1 MNQPQLKPPHSL
13 EAERAVLGRIM
24 AHGTKV
30 AGEIIETKLEAR
42 HFYVPAHQVLYGAIY
57 DAYYSDAPIEP
68 LAIGDATSKRLAKVW
83 SCDEQDA
90 IVRVRELATGQV
102 FTGSILDH
110 AKVVKRKWD
119 LRCILEVAAMMQHEV
134 AEELKTPEE
143 IAGIASQQA
152 MKIATS
158 TLLTHEL
165 IEFGELGRRFVKR
178 ARLLREARERG
189 VELGAYTGLD
199 FIDQYTRGIQPG
211 ELVIGG
217 GEPGVGKSAIWWK
230 AGIGF
235 AERQMQKPAGQRVGT
250 FILSLEMSEPPSSDR
265 IASSVA
271 KIDGGRIREGDLDEN
286 HMRAIIYEWGR
297 RKDIPLVFNFT
308 SMLRASQ
315 LRALV
320 VEAIRKYNVG
330 LVIIDHFRYFD
341 MDKRTPNRI
350 DEDEDKARFL
360 KETIAKELNVAVVCL
375 AHTTKGIENQP
386 DRRPTLSHLR
396 GSGQVAAH
404 ADFVNFMYR
413 PYAYATD
420 EQKAMGEIRETD
432 AELIWKKNRHGLDGI
447 AKFHFEPSIME
458 IK

>member
-1 MNQPQLKPPHSL
+1 
-13 EAERAVLGRIM
+13 M
-24 AHGTKV
+24 AHGPKI
-30 AGEIIETKLEAR
+30 AGEVIETKLEPL
-42 HFYVPAHQVLYGAIY
+42 HFYVPAHRILYETIF
-57 DAYYSDAPIEP
+57 DAYYSDRPIEP
-68 LAIGDATSKRLAKVW
+68 LAIGDACSKRLAQVW
-83 SCDEQDA
+83 SCEENDA
-90 IVRVRELATGQV
+90 LVRVRELATNQT

-119 LRCILEVAAMMQHEV
+119 LRCILDVAATMQHEV
-134 AEELKTPEE
+134 AEEKKSPEE
-143 IAGIASQQA
+143 IAGVASQEA

-165 IEFGELGRRFVKR
+165 IDFGELGRRFVKR
-178 ARLLREARERG
+178 ARLLRKARESG
-189 VELGAYTGLD
+189 LELGAYTGLD
-199 FIDQYTRGIQPG
+199 FIDRYTRGIQPG

-217 GEPGVGKSAIWWK
+217 GEPGVGKSAVWWK
-230 AGIGF
+230 AGMGF
-235 AERQMQKPAGQRVGT
+235 AERQMLKPEDQRIGA

-265 IASSVA
+265 IAASVGQL
-271 KIDGGRIREGDLDEN
+271 DGGRIREGDIDEN
-286 HMRAIIYEWGR
+286 MMRTIIYEWGR

-341 MDKRTPNRI
+341 MDKRHPNQI
-350 DEDEDKARFL
+350 QEDEEKARFL
-360 KETIAKELNVAVVCL
+360 KESIAKELNVAVVCL

-413 PYAYATD
+413 PYSYATD
-420 EQKAMGEIRETD
+420 EQKALGEIAETD
-432 AELIWKKNRHGLDGI
+432 AEMIWKKNRHGLDGI
-447 AKFHFEPSIME
+447 APFHFEPSIMHIE
-458 IK
+458 

>member
-1 MNQPQLKPPHSL
+1 
-13 EAERAVLGRIM
+13 M
-24 AHGTKV
+24 AHGPKV
-30 AGEIIETKLEAR
+30 AGEVIETKLEAR
-42 HFYVPAHQVLYGAIY
+42 HFYAPAHQVLYDAIY
-57 DAYYSDAPIEP
+57 DAYYGDLPIEP
-68 LAIGDATSKRLAKVW
+68 LAIGDACSKRLAKVW
-83 SCDEQDA
+83 SCEENDA
-90 IVRVRELATGQV
+90 IVRVRQLATEQT

-119 LRCILEVAAMMQHEV
+119 LRCILDVAATMQHEV
-134 AEELKTPEE
+134 AEENKSPEE
-143 IAGIASQQA
+143 IAGIASQES

-165 IEFGELGRRFVKR
+165 IPFGELGRRFVKR
-178 ARLLREARERG
+178 ARLLRKAREEG
-189 VELGAYTGLD
+189 IELGAYVGLQ
-199 FIDQYTRGIQPG
+199 FIDKYTRGIQPG

-217 GEPGVGKSAIWWK
+217 GEPGVGKSAVWWK
-230 AGIGF
+230 AGMGF
-235 AERQMQKPAGQRVGT
+235 AERQMAKPEDQRIAA

-265 IASSVA
+265 IAASVGQL
-271 KIDGGRIREGDLDEN
+271 DGGKIREGDIDEN
-286 HMRAIIYEWGR
+286 MMRTIIYEWGR
-297 RKDIPLVFNFT
+297 RKDIPLIFNFT

-320 VEAIRKYNVG
+320 VEGIRKYNVG
-330 LVIIDHFRYFD
+330 VVIIDHFRYFD
-341 MDKRTPNRI
+341 MDKRHTNPVQ
-350 DEDEDKARFL
+350 EDEEKARFL
-360 KETIAKELNVAVVCL
+360 KESIAKELNVAVVCL

-420 EQKAMGEIRETD
+420 EQKALGEIQETD
-432 AELIWKKNRHGLDGI
+432 AEMIWKKNRHGLDGI
-447 AKFHFEPSIME
+447 APFHFEPSIMH